1 MQCYTGDKP
10 WSERDKVY
18 NIAKVHR
25 YSSYVMLILGNGVC
39 SGGVATYFS
48 KIGYGMWG
56 TFGLCSSI
64 LFLSLVMIHEFM
76 MRRSNRR
83 KFKII
88 EGEKLDELIRR
99 R

>member
-1 MQCYTGDKP
+1 MQWYTGDKP

-18 NIAKVHR
+18 NIAKMHR

-64 LFLSLVMIHEFM
+64 LFLALVVIHEFM
-76 MRRSNRR
+76 MRRSKRR
-83 KFKII
+83 NFMII
-88 EGEKLDELIRR
+88 EGEKLD
-99 R
+99 